1 MAPYLLFPSW
11 TAGCFDEL
19 RLTRRG
25 EAASAILGALE
36 AVAYQGRGVW
46 RQVMGFSWGV
56 ETSPTLASR
65 GQKVKVQLSRFIVG
79 WGSVCGWRY
88 LQGLHLSTREL
99 VSRR

>member
-1 MAPYLLFPSW
+1 MGGLETGARAGCWVNAMAPYLLFPSW

-46 RQVMGFSWGV
+46 RQVMGFS
-56 ETSPTLASR
+56 
-65 GQKVKVQLSRFIVG
+65 
-79 WGSVCGWRY
+79 
-88 LQGLHLSTREL
+88 
-99 VSRR
+99 